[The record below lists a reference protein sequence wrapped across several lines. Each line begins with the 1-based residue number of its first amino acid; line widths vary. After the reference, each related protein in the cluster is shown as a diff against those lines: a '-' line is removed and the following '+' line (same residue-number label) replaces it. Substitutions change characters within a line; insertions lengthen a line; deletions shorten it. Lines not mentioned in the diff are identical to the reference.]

1 MFIILLLFYSNI
13 LQLIDFVYV
22 KFLTSTSDFTKRK
35 CIIFNMKPSENKKS
49 SPKESLQEYGLVEY
63 PDYFVTNKN
72 KKVNVKHLGDKTAQ
86 ISSYFFEYFKGY
98 NIPCAFVEKESKNK
112 LKLLNTEDFRFQ
124 IKIINSIDAR
134 TAKIFS
140 VKAGSPLQLPLIE
153 YHYGS
158 SKDTLVTESHLIS
171 FNLCTYDELK
181 LMNRLCS
188 KINAI
193 LISYLERRNTLL
205 LELTCIF
212 GKFEG
217 KIYLVGDFSPDS
229 IKVFDNEKKDKL
241 PDPYK
246 IETFAQMRKYSDYLL
261 KLTNGD

>member
-1 MFIILLLFYSNI
+1 
-13 LQLIDFVYV
+13 
-22 KFLTSTSDFTKRK
+22 
-35 CIIFNMKPSENKKS
+35 MKPSENKKLS
-49 SPKESLQEYGLVEY
+49 KNESLQDYKLVEY
-63 PDYFVTNKN
+63 YDYFVTNKN
-72 KKVNVKHLGDKTAQ
+72 KKVNLKHLGEKTAQ

-98 NIPCAFVEKESKNK
+98 NIPCAFVEKESKK
-112 LKLLNTEDFRFQ
+112 KVKLLNTDDFGFQ
-124 IKIINSIDAR
+124 IKIINSTDFR

-140 VKAGSPLQLPLIE
+140 VKKGSPLQIPLIE

-158 SKDTLVTESHLIS
+158 SKDSLVTESHLIS
-171 FNLCTYDELK
+171 FDLCTYDEFK

-193 LISYLERRNTLL
+193 LASFLERRNTLL
-205 LELTCIF
+205 LELMCIF

-217 KIYLVGDFSPDS
+217 KIYLVGDFSPGS
-229 IKVFDNEKKDKL
+229 IKVFDNKETEKL

-246 IETFAQMRKYSDYLL
+246 IESFAQMRKYSDYLL

>member
-1 MFIILLLFYSNI
+1 MKSSKIK
-13 LQLIDFVYV
+13 
-22 KFLTSTSDFTKRK
+22 KFSTGESQ
-35 CIIFNMKPSENKKS
+35 PENK
-49 SPKESLQEYGLVEY
+49 LVEY
-63 PDYFVTNKN
+63 HDYFIKNKN
-72 KKVNVKHLGDKTAQ
+72 KKINVKHLGEKTAQ
-86 ISSYFFEYFKGY
+86 MSSYFFEYLKGY
-98 NIPCAFVEKESKNK
+98 NIASAFVEKESKKK
-112 LKLLNTEDFRFQ
+112 LRLLNTNDFRFQ
-124 IKIINSIDAR
+124 IKIINSTDAR

-140 VKAGSPLQLPLIE
+140 AKVGSPLQLPLIE

-158 SKDTLVTESHLIS
+158 SKETLVTESHLIS

-217 KIYLVGDFSPDS
+217 KIYLVGDFSPGS
-229 IKVFDNEKKDKL
+229 IKVFNNEKKDKL

-246 IETFAQMRKYSDYLL
+246 IESFAQMRKYSDYLL